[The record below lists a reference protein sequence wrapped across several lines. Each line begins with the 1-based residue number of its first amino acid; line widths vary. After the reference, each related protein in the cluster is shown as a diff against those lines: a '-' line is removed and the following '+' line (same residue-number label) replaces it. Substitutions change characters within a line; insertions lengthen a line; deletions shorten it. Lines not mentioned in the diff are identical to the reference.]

1 MEDMETAG
9 KKLQLSGPLTET
21 EASQKTQP
29 LKNLGAD
36 SQISVAERNDLYEI
50 SRRSNEGKAPEDQ
63 KSVSK
68 NQLVNKLNFINFQD
82 STLLINFKH
91 RHYDTRLTL
100 QARPQPCMGDMI
112 DCVWEKEE
120 EEENLQALEF
130 YEFQNILIPDSQS
143 LIQVEP
149 ELIRMDRETIS
160 LRLPDYGFEVS
171 SRKIIRYRCQ
181 NVKAQLIQNST
192 LFSGTLVD
200 FNAFSLKLELK
211 AAPPQTFEWI
221 NSESPVSLILS
232 DHKETYYSGECK
244 IIRQSAGRQTRV
256 YIVEPLVS
264 EIQRFKHKEFR
275 NHRYHLTPS
284 PDVLFRHPFTNKI
297 FDLKVVDLSGTG
309 FAVEENQNNSVLLP
323 GMILPDLEL
332 SFANSFKIKC
342 RAQVVYRKKIEA
354 EKAEN
359 WVKCGVALLDI
370 NIKDHVKL
378 VSILQQ
384 TKNGKSYFCNRV
396 DLDELWNF
404 FFETGFI
411 YPEKYKHI
419 QKNKHQ
425 IKATYE
431 KLYNNDSNIARHF
444 IYQDNGRIMGHMAM
458 LRYYKKT
465 WLIHHHAARKYAL
478 NKAGLIVLD
487 QIGRMG
493 NNSHQ
498 LASLHMDYLICYYRS
513 ENKFPSR
520 VFGGAANS
528 IHNPKGCSID
538 PFAYYRHQCN
548 LDSGQHLPE
557 SWQVKPASRIDL
569 LELENFY
576 QHVSGGLMLDATD
589 LRPNHHQIDEL
600 SEEYKRLDLQR
611 ERWLFAL
618 RQEDLLKAIFVVNLT
633 DLGLN
638 LSDLT
643 NCIKVF
649 VIDKNALSVNILS
662 ATLDLLAKKFNKTD
676 LPALL
681 YPAAYADEQAIA
693 YEKCYNLWALSLQF
707 TDQYFKY
714 INRLLRF
721 I

>member
-1 MEDMETAG
+1 MLEKMETS
-9 KKLQLSGPLTET
+9 KKKPQFIEPFIENGDSD
-21 EASQKTQP
+21 KTRSKRQSDVDP
-29 LKNLGAD
+29 
-36 SQISVAERNDLYEI
+36 QISVTEKNDIYAV
-50 SRRSNEGKAPEDQ
+50 SRRTTEEKGLEDR
-63 KSVSK
+63 KSISK

-91 RHYDTRLTL
+91 RNYHTRLTL
-100 QARPQPCMGDMI
+100 MARPQPCLGDTLN
-112 DCVWEKEE
+112 CVWEKPEE
-120 EEENLQALEF
+120 DLQILDF
-130 YEFQNILIPDSQS
+130 YEFQNILIPDSQN

-149 ELIRMDRETIS
+149 EIIRMDKEVIR
-160 LRLPDYGFEVS
+160 LRLPDYGLEVS
-171 SRKIIRYRCQ
+171 SRKVIRHGCQ
-181 NVKAQLIQNST
+181 DIKAQLIQNST
-192 LFSGTLVD
+192 LFSGALVD
-200 FNAFSLKLELK
+200 FNACSLKIELK

-221 NSESPVSLILS
+221 NSESPVNLILS

-244 IIRQSAGRQTRV
+244 ITRQSGGRKTRV
-256 YIVEPLVS
+256 YILKPLVY

-284 PDVLFRHPFTNKI
+284 PDVLFRHPFTAKM
-297 FDLKVVDLSGTG
+297 FDLKVIDLSGSG

-323 GMILPDLEL
+323 GMILPVLEL

-342 RAQVVYRKKIEA
+342 RAQVVYRKNIEA
-354 EKAEN
+354 DKDGN

-378 VSILQQ
+378 ISILQQ

-396 DLDELWNF
+396 NLDELWNF

-411 YPEKYKHI
+411 YPDKYKHI

-465 WLIHHHAARKYAL
+465 WLIHHHAARKSAL

-498 LASLHMDYLICYYRS
+498 LDSLHMDYLICYYRP

-528 IHNPKGCSID
+528 IHDPKGCSID
-538 PFAYYRHQCN
+538 GFAYFRHQCN
-548 LDSGQHLPE
+548 LDHGQHLPE
-557 SWQVKPASRIDL
+557 SWQIKPASKVDL
-569 LELENFY
+569 SELENFY
-576 QHVSGGLMLDATD
+576 QHVSGGLMLDAAD
-589 LRPNHHQIDEL
+589 LRPNHDCIDEL
-600 SEEYKRLDLQR
+600 SAEYKRLDLQR
-611 ERWLFAL
+611 DRRLFAL
-618 RQEDLLKAIFVVNLT
+618 RQAGRLKALFMVNLT

-643 NCIKVF
+643 NCIKVI
-649 VIDKNALSVNILS
+649 VIDKRALSANILS
-662 ATLDLLAKKFNKTD
+662 TTLDLLATKYKKAD

-681 YPAAYADEQAIA
+681 YPVAYADEQAIA

-721 I
+721 L

>member
-1 MEDMETAG
+1 METAE
-9 KKLQLSGPLTET
+9 KKLQLIGPLTEA

-29 LKNLGAD
+29 VKDSDAD
-36 SQISVAERNDLYEI
+36 PQISVTEKNSIYEI
-50 SRRSNEGKAPEDQ
+50 SRRITEEKNPEDR
-63 KSVSK
+63 KPVDK

-91 RHYDTRLTL
+91 RNYHKRLTL
-100 QARPQPCMGDMI
+100 LARPQPCLGDTLN
-112 DCVWEKEE
+112 CVWEKSEE
-120 EEENLQALEF
+120 DLQILDF
-130 YEFQNILIPDSQS
+130 YEFQNILIPDSQN

-149 ELIRMDRETIS
+149 ELIRMDKKVIRM
-160 LRLPDYGFEVS
+160 RLPDYGFEVS
-171 SRKIIRYRCQ
+171 SRKVIRHGCQ
-181 NVKAQLIQNST
+181 DIKAQIIQNST
-192 LFSGTLVD
+192 LFSGELVD
-200 FNAFSLKLELK
+200 FNACSLKIELK

-221 NSESPVSLILS
+221 NSESPVNLILS

-244 IIRQSAGRQTRV
+244 IIRQSSGRKSRV
-256 YIVEPLVS
+256 YIVKPLVH

-275 NHRYHLTPS
+275 SQRYQLTPS
-284 PDVLFRHPFTNKI
+284 PDVLFRHPFTNKM
-297 FDLKVVDLSGTG
+297 FDLKVVDLSGAG
-309 FAVEENQNNSVLLP
+309 FAVEENKNNSVLLP
-323 GMILPDLEL
+323 GMILPALEL

-342 RAQVVYRKKIEA
+342 RAQVVYRKTIEA
-354 EKAEN
+354 EKAGN

-378 VSILQQ
+378 ISILQQ

-396 DLDELWNF
+396 NLDELWNF

-411 YPEKYKHI
+411 YPDKYKHI
-419 QKNKHQ
+419 EKNKQQ

-431 KLYNNDSNIARHF
+431 KLYNKDSNIARHF

-465 WLIHHHAARKYAL
+465 WLIHHHAARKSAL

-498 LASLHMDYLICYYRS
+498 LDSLHMDYLICYYRP

-528 IHNPKGCSID
+528 IHDLKGCSID
-538 PFAYYRHQCN
+538 QFAYYRHQCN
-548 LDSGQHLPE
+548 SSPAQHLPE
-557 SWQVKPASRIDL
+557 SWQIKPASRVDL

-576 QHVSGGLMLDATD
+576 QHVSGGLMLDAAD
-589 LRPNHHQIDEL
+589 LRPNHHRIDEL
-600 SEEYKRLDLQR
+600 SEEYRRLDLQR
-611 ERWLFAL
+611 DRRLFTL
-618 RQEDLLKAIFVVNLT
+618 RQENQLKAIFMVNLT

-649 VIDKNALSVNILS
+649 VIDQKALSANILR
-662 ATLDLLAKKFNKTD
+662 ATLDLLARKYQKAD
-676 LPALL
+676 LPALI
-681 YPAAYADEQAIA
+681 YPVAFVDEQGLA
-693 YEKCYNLWALSLQF
+693 YEKCYNFWALSLQF

-721 I
+721 L